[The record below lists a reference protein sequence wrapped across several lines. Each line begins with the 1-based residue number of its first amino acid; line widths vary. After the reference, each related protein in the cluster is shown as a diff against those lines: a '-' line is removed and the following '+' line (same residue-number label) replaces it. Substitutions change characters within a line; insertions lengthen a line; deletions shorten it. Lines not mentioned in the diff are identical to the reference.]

1 MQAWRDAL
9 VSDPTYS
16 AARAAYRAGLE
27 RQPQARANLLPYV
40 SAEAGG
46 EHRDVRSTSGF
57 RRDTSGTRGT
67 WDLVLTQPLFDWGS
81 YKTYEQSKLVVAD
94 VEVQLQQAFQ
104 DLLLRVS
111 EAYFN
116 VLSFED
122 QLAATV
128 AEKSAIAEQVESAQR
143 NFELGNA
150 TITDTYEAQSRY
162 DLIVAQELQLQNLLE
177 VQRDRLTQIVGNP
190 PGSLARLPGGTPLP
204 APQPARLE
212 AWSSQ
217 AQSSSLEVVR
227 AELQT
232 RIAQRDIEI
241 ARSGFYPIVAL
252 RASSGSATDS
262 RLTNPG
268 SGRPIDN
275 TIGVVVSMPFYT
287 GGAVSSRV
295 TESVQLEQ
303 RARFNAETSRRQA
316 LQLARQYYTGVT
328 TGLLR
333 VRALEAGERSS
344 RSAVEANRL
353 GYEVGVRIN
362 LDVLNAEQQLYATQ
376 RDLAQVRYNTLIDG
390 LRLKATSGILAE
402 ADLDAINQLLRFG
415 PPATEKPAD
424 TRQSGMTGL
433 APAKAAG
440 GNARSNRGAGGPL
453 GPAIAP
459 AAGTTG
465 GPTSGSSL
473 GTPAAPIY
481 GSPVAPP
488 TGSSAA
494 PAGRS
499 RSTPGAM
506 PTPSPAPYL
515 APNAA
520 PNAFPKTAPDSTPN
534 TAPTTIPKGISA
546 PWVPPDGSRV
556 PDSAPPDFL
565 NQRGR

>member
-9 VSDPTYS
+9 VSDPTYA

-46 EHRDVRSTSGF
+46 EYRDVRSTSGF

-81 YKTYEQSKLVVAD
+81 YKAYEQSKLVVAD

-111 EAYFN
+111 DAYFN

-177 VQRDRLTQIVGNP
+177 VQRDRLTQIIGNP
-190 PGSLARLPGGTPLP
+190 PGSLARLPSGTALP
-204 APQPARLE
+204 PPQPARLE

-217 AQSSSLEVVR
+217 AQSASLEVVR

-241 ARSGFYPIVAL
+241 ARSGAYPIVAL
-252 RASSGSATDS
+252 RASSGSATDA
-262 RLTNPG
+262 RLSNPG

-295 TESVQLEQ
+295 TESVQLQQ

-376 RDLAQVRYNTLIDG
+376 RDLAQVRYNTLMDG

-402 ADLDAINQLLRFG
+402 ADLDAINRLLRFG
-415 PPATEKPAD
+415 PPATQQPVSPRRSD
-424 TRQSGMTGL
+424 GMTGL
-433 APAKAAG
+433 APAKAPG
-440 GNARSNRGAGGPL
+440 TSARSNRGAGGAL
-453 GPAIAP
+453 GPAVVP
-459 AAGTTG
+459 AAGTVG
-465 GPTSGSSL
+465 GGTMNGGTINGDITNRGTMNSGAINGDITNR
-473 GTPAAPIY
+473 GTMNN
-481 GSPVAPP
+481 GKLNGSSPVAPVTP
-488 TGSSAA
+488 LTPETSTYGRRAVPPAGSAVPYAA
-494 PAGRS
+494 PDES
-499 RSTPGAM
+499 RQ
-506 PTPSPAPYL
+506 
-515 APNAA
+515 
-520 PNAFPKTAPDSTPN
+520 
-534 TAPTTIPKGISA
+534 
-546 PWVPPDGSRV
+546 V

>member
-9 VSDPTYS
+9 VSDPTYA

-46 EHRDVRSTSGF
+46 EYRDVRSTSGF

-81 YKTYEQSKLVVAD
+81 YKAYEQSKLVVAD

-111 EAYFN
+111 DAYFN

-177 VQRDRLTQIVGNP
+177 VQRDRLTQIIGNP
-190 PGSLARLPGGTPLP
+190 PGSLARLPSGTALP
-204 APQPARLE
+204 PPQPARLE

-217 AQSSSLEVVR
+217 AQSASLEVVR

-241 ARSGFYPIVAL
+241 ARSGAYPIVAL
-252 RASSGSATDS
+252 RASSGSATDA
-262 RLTNPG
+262 RLSNPG

-295 TESVQLEQ
+295 TESVQLQQ

-333 VRALEAGERSS
+333 VRALEDGERSS

-376 RDLAQVRYNTLIDG
+376 RDLAQVRYNTLMDG

-402 ADLDAINQLLRFG
+402 ADLDAINRLLRFG
-415 PPATEKPAD
+415 PPATQQPVSPRRSD
-424 TRQSGMTGL
+424 GMTGL
-433 APAKAAG
+433 APAKAPG
-440 GNARSNRGAGGPL
+440 TSARSNRGAGGAL
-453 GPAIAP
+453 GPAVAP
-459 AAGTTG
+459 AAGTVG
-465 GPTSGSSL
+465 GGTMNGGTINGDITNRGTMNSGAINGDITNR
-473 GTPAAPIY
+473 GTMNN
-481 GSPVAPP
+481 GKLNGSSPVAPVAP
-488 TGSSAA
+488 LPPETSTYGRRAVPPAGSAVPYAA
-494 PAGRS
+494 PDES
-499 RSTPGAM
+499 RQ
-506 PTPSPAPYL
+506 
-515 APNAA
+515 
-520 PNAFPKTAPDSTPN
+520 
-534 TAPTTIPKGISA
+534 
-546 PWVPPDGSRV
+546 V

>member
-9 VSDPTYS
+9 VSDPTYA

-46 EHRDVRSTSGF
+46 EYRDVRSTSGF

-81 YKTYEQSKLVVAD
+81 YKAYEQSKLVVAD

-111 EAYFN
+111 DAYFN

-177 VQRDRLTQIVGNP
+177 VQRDRLTQIIGNP
-190 PGSLARLPGGTPLP
+190 PGSLARLPGGTALP
-204 APQPARLE
+204 PPQPARLE

-217 AQSSSLEVVR
+217 AQSASLEVVR

-241 ARSGFYPIVAL
+241 ARSGAYPIVAL
-252 RASSGSATDS
+252 RASSGSATDA
-262 RLTNPG
+262 RLSNPG

-295 TESVQLEQ
+295 TESVQLQQ

-376 RDLAQVRYNTLIDG
+376 RDLAQVRYNTLMDG

-402 ADLDAINQLLRFG
+402 ADLDAINRLLRFG
-415 PPATEKPAD
+415 PPATQQPVSSRRSD
-424 TRQSGMTGL
+424 GMTGL
-433 APAKAAG
+433 APAKAPG
-440 GNARSNRGAGGPL
+440 TSARSNRGAGGAL
-453 GPAIAP
+453 GPAVAP
-459 AAGTTG
+459 AAGTVG
-465 GPTSGSSL
+465 GGTMNGGTINGDITNRGTMNNGKLNGS
-473 GTPAAPIY
+473 
-481 GSPVAPP
+481 SPVAPVTP
-488 TGSSAA
+488 QTPETSTYGRRAVP
-494 PAGRS
+494 PAGSAVPYATPDES
-499 RSTPGAM
+499 RQ
-506 PTPSPAPYL
+506 
-515 APNAA
+515 
-520 PNAFPKTAPDSTPN
+520 
-534 TAPTTIPKGISA
+534 
-546 PWVPPDGSRV
+546 V

>member
-9 VSDPTYS
+9 VSDPTYA

-46 EHRDVRSTSGF
+46 EYRDVRSTSGF

-81 YKTYEQSKLVVAD
+81 YKAYEQSKLVVAD

-111 EAYFN
+111 DAYFN

-177 VQRDRLTQIVGNP
+177 VQRDRLTQIIGNP
-190 PGSLARLPGGTPLP
+190 PGSLARLPSGTALP
-204 APQPARLE
+204 PPQPARLE

-217 AQSSSLEVVR
+217 AQSASLEVVR

-241 ARSGFYPIVAL
+241 ARSGAYPIVAL
-252 RASSGSATDS
+252 RASSGSATDA
-262 RLTNPG
+262 RLSNPG

-295 TESVQLEQ
+295 TESVQLQQ

-376 RDLAQVRYNTLIDG
+376 RDLAQVRYNTLMDG

-402 ADLDAINQLLRFG
+402 ADLDAINRLLRFG
-415 PPATEKPAD
+415 PPATQQPVSPRRSD
-424 TRQSGMTGL
+424 GMTGL
-433 APAKAAG
+433 APAKAPG
-440 GNARSNRGAGGPL
+440 TSARSNRGAGGAL
-453 GPAIAP
+453 GPAVAP
-459 AAGTTG
+459 AAGTVG
-465 GPTSGSSL
+465 GGTMNGGTINGDITNRGTMNSGAINGDITNR
-473 GTPAAPIY
+473 GTMNN
-481 GSPVAPP
+481 GKLNGSSPVAPVTP
-488 TGSSAA
+488 RTPETSTYGRRAVP
-494 PAGRS
+494 PAGS
-499 RSTPGAM
+499 AG
-506 PTPSPAPYL
+506 PY
-515 APNAA
+515 A
-520 PNAFPKTAPDSTPN
+520 
-534 TAPTTIPKGISA
+534 
-546 PWVPPDGSRV
+546 PPDESRQV

>member
-9 VSDPTYS
+9 VSDPTYA

-46 EHRDVRSTSGF
+46 EYRDVRSTSGF

-81 YKTYEQSKLVVAD
+81 YKAYEQSKLVVAD

-111 EAYFN
+111 DAYFN

-177 VQRDRLTQIVGNP
+177 VQRDRLTQIIGNP
-190 PGSLARLPGGTPLP
+190 PGSLARLPSGTALP
-204 APQPARLE
+204 PPQPARLE

-217 AQSSSLEVVR
+217 AQSASLEVVR

-241 ARSGFYPIVAL
+241 ARSAAYPIVAL
-252 RASSGSATDS
+252 RASSGSATDA
-262 RLTNPG
+262 RLSNPG

-287 GGAVSSRV
+287 GGAVASRV
-295 TESVQLEQ
+295 TESVQLQQ

-376 RDLAQVRYNTLIDG
+376 RDLAQVRYNTLMDG

-402 ADLDAINQLLRFG
+402 ADLDAINRLLRFG
-415 PPATEKPAD
+415 PPATQQAVSPLRSD
-424 TRQSGMTGL
+424 GMTGL
-433 APAKAAG
+433 APAKAPG
-440 GNARSNRGAGGPL
+440 TSARSNRGAGGAL
-453 GPAIAP
+453 GPAVAP
-459 AAGTTG
+459 AAGTLRG
-465 GPTSGSSL
+465 GTVGGGTINGDITNRGTMNSGKLNGS
-473 GTPAAPIY
+473 
-481 GSPVAPP
+481 SPVAPGTRP
-488 TGSSAA
+488 TPLTPETSTYGRRAVPPAGSAVPYAA
-494 PAGRS
+494 PDENRQV
-499 RSTPGAM
+499 
-506 PTPSPAPYL
+506 
-515 APNAA
+515 
-520 PNAFPKTAPDSTPN
+520 PDST
-534 TAPTTIPKGISA
+534 
-546 PWVPPDGSRV
+546 
-556 PDSAPPDFL
+556 PPDFL